1 MISFLGLFFL
11 VVMASHTFRES
22 VSGGTA
28 ASLPAG
34 QIHRYTDREN
44 HRVMASYIFRESV
57 SGGTAASLPADQNT
71 DIQIERI

>member
-28 ASLPAG
+28 ASLPAD
-34 QIHRYTDREN
+34 QIHRYTDRDD
-44 HRVMASYIFRESV
+44 HVQGVRVRGAQQPLYQLIRY
-57 SGGTAASLPADQNT
+57 T

>member
-28 ASLPAG
+28 ASLPAD
-34 QIHRYTDREN
+34 QINRYTDREN
-44 HRVMASYIFRESV
+44 HVQGVRVRGYS
-57 SGGTAASLPADQNT
+57 SLFT
-71 DIQIERI
+71 S